1 MRFAQ
6 DIWEN
11 PRGNRLG
18 RGVWNNCEAI
28 IAACCGAL
36 ERLYGQIRAH
46 GLNWNQRLGEGQ
58 EVKAVD
64 FAVVQAVVVSAK
76 ALERRRRRTFRPTGD
91 TVKAKFS
98 RTPSA
103 PPTRS
108 TLKLL

>member
-36 ERLYGQIRAH
+36 ERPYGQIRAH
-46 GLNWNQRLGEGQ
+46 RLNWNQRLGEGQ
-58 EVKAVD
+58 ELRRLTLRWFSGGCRVGQGAG
-64 FAVVQAVVVSAK
+64 AAAQAH
-76 ALERRRRRTFRPTGD
+76 L
-91 TVKAKFS
+91 
-98 RTPSA
+98 
-103 PPTRS
+103 
-108 TLKLL
+108 

>member
-36 ERLYGQIRAH
+36 ERLMAKSELMASIGTRDWAK
-46 GLNWNQRLGEGQ
+46 
-58 EVKAVD
+58 VK
-64 FAVVQAVVVSAK
+64 S
-76 ALERRRRRTFRPTGD
+76 
-91 TVKAKFS
+91 
-98 RTPSA
+98 
-103 PPTRS
+103 
-108 TLKLL
+108 

>member
-1 MRFAQ
+1 MRFAR

-18 RGVWNNCEAI
+18 RGVWNICEAI

-36 ERLYGQIRAH
+36 ERLWPNPSSWPQLELEIGR
-46 GLNWNQRLGEGQ
+46 RSR
-58 EVKAVD
+58 VKAVD
-64 FAVVQAVVVSAK
+64 FAVVQAVVVSAR
-76 ALERRRRRTFRPTGD
+76 ALEWRRRRTFRPTGD
-91 TVKAKFS
+91 IVKAKFS

-108 TLKLL
+108 TLKFL